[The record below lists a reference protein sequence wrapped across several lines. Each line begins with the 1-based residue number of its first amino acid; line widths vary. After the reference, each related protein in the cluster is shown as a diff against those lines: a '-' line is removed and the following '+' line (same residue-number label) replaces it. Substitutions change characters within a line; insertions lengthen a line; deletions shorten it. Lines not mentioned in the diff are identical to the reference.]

1 LALLVSNLDLVS
13 PRCDGRPNDYALSPS
28 LRMAEEYERIVV
40 DLEKG
45 AIAIIKPEQMPQ
57 RQQ

>member
-1 LALLVSNLDLVS
+1 
-13 PRCDGRPNDYALSPS
+13 
-28 LRMAEEYERIVV
+28 MAEEYERIVV